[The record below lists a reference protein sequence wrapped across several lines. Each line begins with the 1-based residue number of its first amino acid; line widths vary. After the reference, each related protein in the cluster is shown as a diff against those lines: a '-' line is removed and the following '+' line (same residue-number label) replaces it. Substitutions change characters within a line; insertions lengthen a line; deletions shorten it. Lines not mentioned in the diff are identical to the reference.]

1 MINSYQISLIKIKIK
16 YSMDLRKL
24 ISKELNQLIK
34 VIIKKILLLKLV
46 RTKCKYKLNN
56 YQC

>member
-16 YSMDLRKL
+16 YSMDLRKQ

-34 VIIKKILLLKLV
+34 VIIKKILFLKLV
-46 RTKCKYKLNN
+46 RIKCKYKLNN